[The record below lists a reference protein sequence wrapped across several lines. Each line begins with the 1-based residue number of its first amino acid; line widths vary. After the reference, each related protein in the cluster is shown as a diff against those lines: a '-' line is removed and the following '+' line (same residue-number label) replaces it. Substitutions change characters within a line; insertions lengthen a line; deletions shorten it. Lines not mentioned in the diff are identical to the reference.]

1 MKNHLFKLVFLTM
14 LGVMTTVE
22 TSACTNIIVGRKASV
37 DGSVLLAY
45 CADSYGFF
53 DTLYFTP
60 PMTHKSTDVREI
72 YDWDTYKYLGHIDEV
87 SQTYQVVGN
96 MNEWQLTI
104 GETTCPGREEMID
117 ETGLIDYYSL
127 IHLAL
132 ERAKTAREAIKVMV
146 SLTEKYGY
154 YSDGETFS
162 ICDPNEAWLLFMDG
176 CGKDRFVSEE
186 RTVWVAL
193 RVPDKA
199 IAAHANYCRLTKFL
213 DGRYTRLTLDELQT
227 KYPADSENLP
237 DLMVCSNNVVNYARK
252 MGWYEGTDADFS
264 YNAAY
269 AMNGFSDRRYA
280 EPRVWS
286 ILNRYSD
293 NMNQYLNYA
302 SAVDLNAEPMP
313 LWIVPE
319 LEVSVE
325 DLRIAMRDHFEDTP
339 FSNSNDISSGWLST
353 PYSILPLRYVL
364 DGENYF
370 SERTISVVESGW
382 AFVAQMRS
390 WMPRELGR
398 LWFGNDDANMVA
410 MTPIYNSITRAP
422 QCYTGEGASDV
433 EFSMDNAYWVCNW
446 VANMIYPKYSM
457 MFPTLENVR
466 DSLESSYSGQQP
478 ELEQQALALSGEAR
492 KKLLTDYCCLK
503 GDEMIDRW
511 RKMAFHL
518 IVKYNDMVVRPTNP
532 DGSFILDETGH
543 AITEYP
549 NISEVF
555 GRGLIQLT
563 GDRYRDLTTD
573 NPPTSI
579 APTLILRRRAGTDKI
594 YLPSGAQVSHPVKG
608 VNIKNNRKYI
618 YKGSE

>member
-22 TSACTNIIVGRKASV
+22 TLACTNIIVGRKASV

-127 IHLAL
+127 IHLVL

-193 RVPDKA
+193 RVPDNA

-269 AMNGFSDRRYA
+269 AMNGFSDRRFA

-302 SAVDLNAEPMP
+302 SAVDMNAEPMP

-325 DLRIAMRDHFEDTP
+325 DLRTAMRDHYEDTP

-353 PYSILPLRYVL
+353 PYSILPFRYVL

-398 LWFGNDDANMVA
+398 QWFGNDDANMVA

-446 VANMIYPKYSM
+446 VANMIYLKYSM
-457 MFPTLENVR
+457 MFPTLKNVR
-466 DSLESSYSGQQP
+466 DSLENSYRGQQS

-503 GDEMIDRW
+503 GDEMIERW
-511 RKMAFHL
+511 RKLAFHL